1 MDFSSVAAAAGLLFV
16 MEFADKTQL
25 AVMSLT
31 ARTGR
36 FFPIVIGATAA
47 LAALAFLAAA
57 AGGVLTRFLPG
68 RWVSLAAGASF
79 LAFGVF
85 MLWRALVRAESGADT
100 REGKAGR
107 RGGPTTDRPAWRDAA
122 LTFGLVFVAELG
134 DKSQLAV
141 IGLAADTGHWVP
153 VFVGAALGLSAMTV
167 VGALAGAALQKV
179 VPAWVMRF
187 GPGVVFV
194 AVGGLSLASVV

>member
-1 MDFSSVAAAAGLLFV
+1 MEVSSAAAAAGLLFV

-36 FFPIVIGATAA
+36 FFPIVIGASAA
-47 LAALAFLAAA
+47 LVVLTFLAAA
-57 AGGVLTRFLPG
+57 VGGVLTRFLPEQ
-68 RWVSLAAGASF
+68 WLSLAAGVSF
-79 LAFGVF
+79 LAFGAF
-85 MLWRALVRAESGADT
+85 MLWRAFVGPKSDGETGDMG
-100 REGKAGR
+100 EGRGDAAAAG
-107 RGGPTTDRPAWRDAA
+107 RPAWRYAV

-141 IGLAADTGHWVP
+141 IGLAADTGSWFP
-153 VFVGAALGLSAMTV
+153 VFAGAALGLTAMTV
-167 VGALAGAALQKV
+167 VGALAGTVLQKV
-179 VPAWVMRF
+179 IPAWVMRF

-194 AVGGLSLASVV
+194 AVGGLSLAGVL